1 MYTTSALRWDHTKPH
16 GVSFSLSIALVFH
29 SFSYFVFGCT
39 FFALHF
45 VKHKEKHLKCMRIC
59 KLSSCFYFPCSG
71 WRKWPEVKFHL
82 LSNARERAH
91 ESVNGPLKLTA
102 ECEKP
107 LRELIADE
115 QDCFYGGIACW
126 NLKKCRKLRTFA
138 GTSRGSC
145 SSIKYSRSRIKRSS
159 GQLCIVV
166 IRTLFLC
173 LMLTVNKSS
182 CRKGSFLL
190 IGVTFVLDIQEKF
203 YRTRLLAR
211 IWKVA
216 VQDVL

>member
-1 MYTTSALRWDHTKPH
+1 MYAHSPEPVPSPLKSYIKKMKKTPRI
-16 GVSFSLSIALVFH
+16 SLS
-29 SFSYFVFGCT
+29 
-39 FFALHF
+39 
-45 VKHKEKHLKCMRIC
+45 C
-59 KLSSCFYFPCSG
+59 KLVPVQYRG
-71 WRKWPEVKFHL
+71 Y
-82 LSNARERAH
+82 
-91 ESVNGPLKLTA
+91 
-102 ECEKP
+102 EKP

-115 QDCFYGGIACW
+115 QDCFSGGIACW

-211 IWKVA
+211 I
-216 VQDVL
+216 